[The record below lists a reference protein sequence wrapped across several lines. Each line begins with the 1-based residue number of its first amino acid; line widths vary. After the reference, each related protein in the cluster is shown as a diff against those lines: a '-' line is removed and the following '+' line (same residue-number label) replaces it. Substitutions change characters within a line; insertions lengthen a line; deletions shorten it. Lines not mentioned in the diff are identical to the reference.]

1 MNSNSPNFHD
11 RLSLILEKEESIA
24 GFARKAGVSEGT
36 IRSYLRAG
44 TLPKIDNA
52 AAIAEAAGVSLDWL
66 WFGETEAMLPEN
78 EELHLDHLILAIQFI
93 EDWLTKHKRSISVNN
108 KARMISKLY
117 EIILEDEKLG
127 LGTIDEHRVNQ
138 ILKLVS

>member
-1 MNSNSPNFHD
+1 MKSDQLKD
-11 RLSLILEKEESIA
+11 RIKIAIGSESINSFA
-24 GFARKAGVSEGT
+24 KKCGFSESLLRNYISGT
-36 IRSYLRAG
+36 MPG
-44 TLPKIDNA
+44 FDK
-52 AAIAEAAGVSLDWL
+52 AAIIAKTAGVSLDWL
-66 WFGETEAMLPEN
+66 WFGETEAILPDN
-78 EELHLDHLILAIQFI
+78 EELHLDHLTLAIQFI